1 MTTDAHSC
9 SNDKSEDA
17 DALKVQINQLQ
28 VSNLFG
34 NALNKIRI
42 TY

>member
-1 MTTDAHSC
+1 MTSDADFC

-17 DALKVQINQLQ
+17 DALEVQINQLQ